1 MLQEE
6 KLNELLE
13 LCKNGDKNAQE
24 SIFYL
29 KKDELF
35 AICRRYASCFSQA
48 EDMFIEGFTKIFTNI
63 SSFSDGKFDA
73 WAKTIMI
80 NTCINAYNK
89 EKRHKEREL
98 PIENYTEQVEIESEK
113 TFTHE
118 DLQNCLDQLNE
129 KQRIIFNLYAI
140 DLYKPNEIAEMLNL
154 SNESVRTDIHRSK
167 QKLKN
172 LLLELKNRREQWI

>member
-1 MLQEE
+1 
-6 KLNELLE
+6 
-13 LCKNGDKNAQE
+13 
-24 SIFYL
+24 
-29 KKDELF
+29 
-35 AICRRYASCFSQA
+35 
-48 EDMFIEGFTKIFTNI
+48 
-63 SSFSDGKFDA
+63 
-73 WAKTIMI
+73 MI

-89 EKRHKEREL
+89 EKIHKEREL

-140 DLYKPNEIAEMLNL
+140 DLYKPNEIAEILNL

-172 LLLELKNRREQWI
+172 LLLELKNRREQ